1 MFLSQKMIKN
11 QHENNNDGP
20 DWALARRHNNGY
32 GTTKATN
39 LTAAKNRD
47 GVKLYEQLFRYH
59 EITEACH
66 RVYFMPLE
74 DNSQVMV
81 IKRGEKWFDAVMLRG
96 FIELYRVTKDVSYI
110 HSLESSLRQTCKE
123 KTPQ

>member
-11 QHENNNDGP
+11 QHENNNDSP

-32 GTTKATN
+32 GTTKATD
-39 LTAAKNRD
+39 LTAANDRD

-81 IKRGEKWFDAVMLRG
+81 IKRGEKWFDAEMLRG

-110 HSLESSLRQTCKE
+110 HSLESSLRQACKE

>member
-11 QHENNNDGP
+11 QHENNNDSP

-74 DNSQVMV
+74 DNSRVMV
-81 IKRGEKWFDAVMLRG
+81 LKKGEKWFDAVMLRG
-96 FIELYRVTKDVSYI
+96 FIELYRVTNNARYL
-110 HSLESSLRQTCKE
+110 HSFESSLRQACKE